1 MYSEMNDVENE
12 IEVENEINGIDNGNI
27 NLDSDYQNL
36 LSLEERKIIDKLN
49 NVSNDTKKYL
59 KKNKEFYNISLKELF
74 DNFLK
79 TWNEIII
86 EFLQIYNKNKD
97 KNQNILF
104 KNRYWWNN
112 FKNIMSELLYILT
125 KKDRLI
131 YVGFMLI
138 IISFFMYFLL
148 ISS

>member
-12 IEVENEINGIDNGNI
+12 IEIENEINGIDNGNI

-79 TWNEIII
+79 AWNEIII
-86 EFLQIYNKNKD
+86 EILQIYNKNKD

-112 FKNIMSELLYILT
+112 FKNIISELLYILT

>member
-79 TWNEIII
+79 AWNEIII

-112 FKNIMSELLYILT
+112 FKNIISELLYILT

>member
-79 TWNEIII
+79 AWNEIII
-86 EFLQIYNKNKD
+86 EILQIYNKNKD

-112 FKNIMSELLYILT
+112 FKNIISELLYILT

>member
-12 IEVENEINGIDNGNI
+12 IEIENEINGIDNGNI

-86 EFLQIYNKNKD
+86 EFLQIYNKNKN

>member
-12 IEVENEINGIDNGNI
+12 IEIENEINGIDNGNI

-49 NVSNDTKKYL
+49 NFSNDTKKYL

-79 TWNEIII
+79 AWNEIII
-86 EFLQIYNKNKD
+86 EILQIYNKNKD

-112 FKNIMSELLYILT
+112 FKNIISELLYILT

>member
-12 IEVENEINGIDNGNI
+12 IEIENEINGIDNGNI

>member
-1 MYSEMNDVENE
+1 MNDVENE

-79 TWNEIII
+79 AWNEIII
-86 EFLQIYNKNKD
+86 EILQIYNKNKD

>member
-1 MYSEMNDVENE
+1 MNDVENE
-12 IEVENEINGIDNGNI
+12 IEIENEINGIDNGNI

>member
-1 MYSEMNDVENE
+1 MYSEMNYVENE
-12 IEVENEINGIDNGNI
+12 IGVENEINGIDNGNI

-79 TWNEIII
+79 AWNEIII
-86 EFLQIYNKNKD
+86 EILQIYNKNKD

-112 FKNIMSELLYILT
+112 FKNIISELLYILT

>member
-1 MYSEMNDVENE
+1 M
-12 IEVENEINGIDNGNI
+12 
-27 NLDSDYQNL
+27 
-36 LSLEERKIIDKLN
+36 
-49 NVSNDTKKYL
+49 
-59 KKNKEFYNISLKELF
+59 F

-79 TWNEIII
+79 AWNEIII
-86 EFLQIYNKNKD
+86 EILQIYNKNKD

-112 FKNIMSELLYILT
+112 FKNIISELLYILT